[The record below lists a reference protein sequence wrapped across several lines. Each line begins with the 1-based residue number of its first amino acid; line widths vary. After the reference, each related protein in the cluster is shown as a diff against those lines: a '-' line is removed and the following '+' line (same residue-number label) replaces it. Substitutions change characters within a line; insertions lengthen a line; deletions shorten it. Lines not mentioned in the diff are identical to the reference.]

1 MADFLSNTV
10 LGSSSSSE
18 SALAAQLGT
27 ASLLLNRGG
36 KSGLPLARP
45 AVTSSTELSEVA
57 AFDAVAGSSYEVR
70 LDSSWSMVA
79 SSLSAN
85 MKR

>member
-36 KSGLPLARP
+36 KSGLPLAP
-45 AVTSSTELSEVA
+45 AVMSSTELSEVA

-79 SSLSAN
+79 SSLSTN
-85 MKR
+85 MNR